1 MKITVAE
8 SAGFCFGVSRAVSMV
23 EEKCAESKVYTYGP
37 VIHNALET
45 ERLRKMGAT
54 ILEDLSLLTKD
65 DTIIIRSHGTSAAEE
80 EEMIKSGATVFDATC
95 PFVKRIHDIVHE
107 HSLKGYE
114 IVIIGDENHPE
125 VRGISGRC
133 RREAIVISHEE
144 EIIPKL
150 SGKSPLCV
158 VAQTTANKKN
168 YKNLIKIIKNTCQ
181 DVVFFDTICN
191 ATRRRQSEAESLSKE
206 SDIMIVIGDK
216 QSRNTLKLAEVSE
229 KHCKNVYHIENSAS
243 LTGLDF
249 SGRIGITAGASAPD
263 WIIKEVLKT
272 MEENMAKTE
281 LSFAEE
287 LEKSLLTL
295 NTGDVVTGT
304 VIGITPTEVYVDL
317 GYKADGVISASELS
331 EDPAL
336 KPEDIVKIGDTIEA
350 FVYRVSDV
358 EGTVGLSMKKLKSIK
373 GWEEIQKA
381 FDEKQDLVGK
391 VIEAVSGGVIAT
403 ALGSRIFIPA
413 TLASDRYVSD
423 LSTLVGKEYKIRL
436 RDINRARRK
445 IVGSIKDILLEEKE
459 KLTKAFWEKIDA
471 GQVEFDGT
479 VKTITNFGA
488 FVDLDGVDGLIH
500 ISQLSWN
507 HIKHPSE
514 VLSVGDKVKVT
525 ILDANRETGKIS
537 LGYRRDEDNPWTIA
551 KSKFGVND
559 VVSVKVVR
567 LTNFGA
573 FVELIPGIDG
583 LVHISQIANKRIE
596 HPSSELSVGQEVEAL
611 ITDIDWEAKKVALSI
626 RALLPEEAPAPAVE
640 EAKEEEIPEGTP
652 AYSTEEAEVPA
663 AEEE

>member
-23 EEKCAESKVYTYGP
+23 EEKCRENKVFTYGP
-37 VIHNALET
+37 VIHNACET
-45 ERLRKMGAT
+45 ERLKNMGAEV
-54 ILEDLSLLTKD
+54 LEDLSLLKPS
-65 DTIIIRSHGTSAAEE
+65 DTIIIRSHGTTEKEE
-80 EEMIKSGATVFDATC
+80 SIMRESGATVYDATC
-95 PFVKRIHDIVHE
+95 PFVKRIHDIVKE
-107 HSLKGYE
+107 HSEKGYE
-114 IVIIGDENHPE
+114 IVIIGDEDHPE

-133 RREAIVISHEE
+133 SKEAIVINSEE
-144 EIIPKL
+144 EIIPKI
-150 SGKSPLCV
+150 SGKSPICV

-181 DVVFFDTICN
+181 EVVFFDTICN
-191 ATRRRQSEAESLSKE
+191 ATRRRQSEAENLAKE
-206 SDIMIVIGDK
+206 NDTMIVIGDK
-216 QSRNTLKLAEVSE
+216 QSRNTCKLAEVSG
-229 KHCKNVYHIENSAS
+229 KHCKNVYHIENAAALS
-243 LTGLDF
+243 GLELYG
-249 SGRIGITAGASAPD
+249 SIGITAGASAPD
-263 WIIKEVLKT
+263 WIIKEVLQT

-287 LEKSLLTL
+287 LEKALLTL

-331 EDPAL
+331 DDPSL
-336 KPEDIVKIGDTIEA
+336 KPEDIVKIGDTVEA

-373 GWEEIQKA
+373 GWEEIQKI
-381 FDEKQDLVGK
+381 FEEKQDIVGK
-391 VIEAVSGGVIAT
+391 VIKVVQGGVVAVSN
-403 ALGSRIFIPA
+403 GSEIFVPA

-423 LSTLVGKEYKIRL
+423 LSTLVGKEFPIRL

-445 IVGSIKDILLEEKE
+445 IVGSIKDILVEEKA
-459 KLTKAFWEKIDA
+459 KLSAAFWEKIDA
-471 GQVEFDGT
+471 GQKEFDGT
-479 VKTITNFGA
+479 VKTITNFGV
-488 FVDLDGVDGLIH
+488 FVDLGGVDGLIH

-514 VLSVGDKVKVT
+514 VLAVGDAVKV
-525 ILDANRETGKIS
+525 IIIDANKETGKIS

-551 KSKFGVND
+551 KSKFNVND

-596 HPSSELSVGQEVEAL
+596 HPSTELTVGETVEAL
-611 ITDIDWEAKKVALSI
+611 ITDINWETKKVALSI
-626 RALLPEEAPAPAVE
+626 RALLPEEVPAP
-640 EAKEEEIPEGTP
+640 
-652 AYSTEEAEVPA
+652 EAEVVEA
-663 AEEE
+663 AEEAAEETAE